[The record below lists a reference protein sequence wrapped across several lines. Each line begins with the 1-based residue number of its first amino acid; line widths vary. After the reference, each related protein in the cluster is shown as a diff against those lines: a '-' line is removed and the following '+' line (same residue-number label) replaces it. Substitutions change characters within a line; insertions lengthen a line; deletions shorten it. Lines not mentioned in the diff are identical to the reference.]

1 MSRRHRIYRYPYKF
15 RGCEIFIIAVSI
27 TVYFLNPGKVGL
39 CGEMVYNKLP
49 SLYLANMEDSIPLE
63 LHHLYSAI

>member
-15 RGCEIFIIAVSI
+15 RGLEIFIIAVSI
-27 TVYFLNPGKVGL
+27 TVYFLNPGKVCL

-63 LHHLYSAI
+63 LHHLYPAI